1 MATPNIVPRADS
13 EGGLGTAS
21 KYWASAYIDT
31 ITTTGNVT
39 VGGTLQVEASS
50 SPNFQL
56 YRSGTGQLWH
66 FSIDSSGRFMLKEA
80 ASLGGTKNLR
90 LQIDDDGD
98 ATFAANIAL
107 GGGAFNTTHANVT
120 SIVNLDDN
128 ASIFTRSDLTNI
140 GQNIYYNSSDAGAA
154 IEDGRSTL
162 VSLGK
167 GTFSIHNSSASVS
180 ADAATSLQE
189 RFSIDTAGA
198 ATFAGDVTIAN
209 NDATL
214 TLYAAASP
222 FTPKI
227 EFIRNSA
234 TFGDDTSTDFRLIDT
249 GGIFKIQSGHKPSG
263 GSIETKDLLILSEN
277 SSNPTATLVGIPFYS
292 GPEGNSL
299 YTHDV
304 SATDNEGQ
312 YNAAYGFLA
321 MDAITTG
328 DANVAVGYKAGSA
341 IAEGSANVAVGYEA
355 LMTEDG
361 HGNNTAIGYRALR
374 VQDAGADAYNTAIGF
389 DAGTALTSGKYNTM
403 LGGLAMGTGI
413 TTGNDN
419 VAIGYSAGLTLTS
432 GQKNI
437 LVGTNAGDSLTEGNH
452 NVAIG
457 HYALAGEDTGNN
469 STAIGYYALNKQNNA
484 SNNYN
489 IAIGHGSQQE
499 NVTGVYNT
507 AIGGLTAAAMDGANM
522 NVLVGMQAGTGL
534 TTASYNT
541 VVGTFSLYKE
551 DTRGFNTA
559 VGYETLRFQNAA
571 ADTYST
577 AVGFQAA
584 RNNIT
589 GLKNT
594 TIGGYAGR
602 GIIAGDFNVAVG
614 HKALYTTGAGN
625 RSTAI
630 GYQALQSQYTTFT
643 ETGGATTNGDQSI
656 THTADARIVT
666 GLAVSGTGIPP
677 DSFVGVISS
686 GTTFNLVD
694 LNGSAVNATADGS
707 SLTLTFTGGQ
717 DASNTAVGYNAGY
730 AVTTGLRNTL
740 IGAEAGDSVTTGI
753 YNTAV
758 GYAALAT
765 ENISGFNTAIGYGAL
780 RSQNTTAEFGYNVAV
795 GKDAGT
801 LVSTGIN
808 NTIIGGLAGD
818 ALQTGSNNILIGK
831 DAKASAS
838 DADNETVIGHTATT
852 SALIH
857 GAMTNRA
864 YTGTAE
870 GVGIDASDAVSI
882 SVGEYNSEIVTSV
895 FVDIGAGSII
905 SSSDAGDVIGN
916 DGVNGAYITKLT
928 TAVNGIVYRGE
939 MICLEVPT
947 TGDPDI
953 NLTCNA
959 SGTIAED
966 VSGEAGSSNVLVNG
980 GVATLAAKNEVT
992 IPSGGIQ
999 DDFIYLTHGGTTAGT
1014 YDAGKFLIRF
1024 YGAKVTGL

>member
-21 KYWASAYIDT
+21 KYWASAYIDA

-167 GTFSIHNSSASVS
+167 GTFSVHNSSASVS

-198 ATFAGDVTIAN
+198 ATFAGNVTIAN

-292 GPEGNSL
+292 DTANNSM
-299 YTHDV
+299 YTHDP
-304 SATDNEGQ
+304 SGNTNYSLAQNNTS
-312 YNAAYGFLA
+312 YGFSALA
-321 MDAITTG
+321 ATTTG
-328 DANVAVGYKAGSA
+328 D
-341 IAEGSANVAVGYEA
+341 
-355 LMTEDG
+355 
-361 HGNNTAIGYRALR
+361 NNTAVGKG
-374 VQDAGADAYNTAIGF
+374 AGGSLNSGNNNTI
-389 DAGTALTSGKYNTM
+389 
-403 LGGLAMGTGI
+403 LGAF
-413 TTGNDN
+413 
-419 VAIGYSAGLTLTS
+419 
-432 GQKNI
+432 
-437 LVGTNAGDSLTEGNH
+437 AGDSLTTADY

-457 HYALAGEDTGNN
+457 MNALGAEDTF
-469 STAIGYYALNKQNNA
+469 GYSVAVGAFSLLSQNGADNA
-484 SNNYN
+484 FNVGVGYGTGQN
-489 IAIGHGSQQE
+489 IT
-499 NVTGVYNT
+499 TGVRNVI
-507 AIGGLTAAAMDGANM
+507 IGGSAGDG
-522 NVLVGMQAGTGL
+522 L
-534 TTASYNT
+534 
-541 VVGTFSLYKE
+541 SL
-551 DTRGFNTA
+551 GSHNIA
-559 VGYETLRFQNAA
+559 VGY
-571 ADTYST
+571 S
-577 AVGFQAA
+577 
-584 RNNIT
+584 
-589 GLKNT
+589 
-594 TIGGYAGR
+594 
-602 GIIAGDFNVAVG
+602 
-614 HKALYTTGAGN
+614 AL
-625 RSTAI
+625 
-630 GYQALQSQYTTFT
+630 
-643 ETGGATTNGDQSI
+643 
-656 THTADARIVT
+656 
-666 GLAVSGTGIPP
+666 
-677 DSFVGVISS
+677 
-686 GTTFNLVD
+686 
-694 LNGSAVNATADGS
+694 SAVNAGSKSVAIGSGALQVQVPQFTRDSASTTAGDATVTFPAESRVVTGQAVEVTAGTDQIPANTFVGAVSAGSPNSTFEMVDAAGSEVVATGSGTVS
-707 SLTLTFTGGQ
+707 SLTLKFTGGV
-717 DASNTAVGYNAGY
+717 DSHNTAVGYNAGY

-740 IGAEAGDSVTTGI
+740 IGSHAGDSVTSGI

-801 LVSTGIN
+801 NVSTGIN

-831 DAKASAS
+831 DAAASAS

-864 YTGTAE
+864 YTGTAS
-870 GVGIDASDAVSI
+870 GGGFNITGAVSI
-882 SVGEYNSEIVTSV
+882 SVGEYNSEIVTSI
-895 FVDIGAGSII
+895 FVDIGVGSIL
-905 SSSDAGDVIGN
+905 SSSTAGDVIGE
-916 DGVNGAYITKLT
+916 DGVAAAFITKLT
-928 TAVNGIVYRGE
+928 TAINGVVYRGE

-947 TGDPDI
+947 TGDPDV
-953 NLTCNA
+953 NLCANA

-966 VSGEAGSSNVLVNG
+966 AAGEGEHVLING
-980 GVATLAAKNEVT
+980 GVATLAVKNDIAV
-992 IPSGGIQ
+992 PSGGIQ